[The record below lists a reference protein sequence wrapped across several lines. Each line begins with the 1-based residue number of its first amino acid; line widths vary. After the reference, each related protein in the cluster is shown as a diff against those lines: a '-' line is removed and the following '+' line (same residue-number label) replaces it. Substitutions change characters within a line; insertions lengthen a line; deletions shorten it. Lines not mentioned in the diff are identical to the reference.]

1 MYGMN
6 TKVGMVSFPPK
17 ENEFSKPYSPA
28 TAQLIDEEV
37 RELVAG
43 AYQRT
48 VELMKTHK
56 VGLHRSRA

>member
-1 MYGMN
+1 VYGMN

-43 AYQRT
+43 RGASTRPLLT
-48 VELMKTHK
+48 PT
-56 VGLHRSRA
+56 